1 VPLKKVF
8 LSFSFRDADR
18 ELVGMVDQLVMSH
31 QLTRVTGRRL
41 EGQNLTEAIREKINT
56 SDGLIALL
64 TRRDERADGS
74 WTTHDWVRDELNFA
88 RQAGIQ
94 AIALL
99 EEGVVMSGAFSD
111 HERIHFSREDLPAA
125 LLAVSE
131 TLGLWKRR
139 VGRKVKV
146 SIVADD
152 LVSNSRFL
160 GGQMRVEYRFIVGG
174 DVMPWQPVTP
184 ILEIGGPVV
193 YLSGTQDGY
202 MIQLQVVDGP
212 DQWISRA
219 TPELIEIDL
228 EKITGGA

>member
-1 VPLKKVF
+1 LNKIF

-41 EGQNLTEAIREKINT
+41 EGQNLTDAIREKINN

-64 TRRDERADGS
+64 TRRDARADGG

-88 RQAGIQ
+88 RQAEIP
-94 AIALL
+94 AIAML
-99 EEGVVMSGAFSD
+99 EDGVVMSGAYGH
-111 HERIHFSREDLPAA
+111 HERIEFSRKELPTA

-139 VGRKVKV
+139 AGRQVKV
-146 SIVADD
+146 SIIADD
-152 LVSNSRFL
+152 LVSNPRFL

-174 DVMPWQPVTP
+174 EVMPWQLVTP
-184 ILEIGGPVV
+184 IHEIGGLVV
-193 YLSGTQDGY
+193 YLSGAQDGY
-202 MIQLQVVDGP
+202 MIQLQVSDGP
-212 DQWISRA
+212 DQWISPA
-219 TPELIEIDL
+219 TPQLIEIDL
-228 EKITGGA
+228 EKITGGDS

>member
-1 VPLKKVF
+1 MNKIF

-41 EGQNLTEAIREKINT
+41 EGQDITDAIREKING

-64 TRRDERADGS
+64 TRRDARTDGG

-88 RQAGIQ
+88 RQAEIP
-94 AIALL
+94 AIAML
-99 EEGVVMSGAFSD
+99 ENGVVMSGAFSD
-111 HERIHFSREDLPAA
+111 HERIEFSRDDLPIA

-139 VGRKVKV
+139 AGRQVKV

-152 LVSNSRFL
+152 LVSNHRFL

-174 DVMPWQPVTP
+174 NVMPWQSITP

-193 YLSGTQDGY
+193 YLQGIQDGY

-228 EKITGGA
+228 EKIAGGAP